1 MIVIRGV
8 AAPALAG
15 SIVAVVSR
23 QEEAEI
29 GGDVVRCLRCPT
41 TQKQPPPSYF
51 TNVHYNQC
59 WGTPSPAGVQAS
71 GSIPPR
77 GGGGVTRGGGR
88 RGAVTVSLIMFMAR
102 EGGRQCLPRG
112 FDPLPHPITLPHPI
126 LNAPSHDRPSS
137 FSLLWSERPFPPV

>member
-1 MIVIRGV
+1 MNICTKKNPSFSHRHGWTSRAAQASVEGEGGMIVIRGV

-77 GGGGVTRGGGR
+77 GGGGGHERWWEERSGNSVAHHVYGKRGGETMP
-88 RGAVTVSLIMFMAR
+88 A
-102 EGGRQCLPRG
+102 EG
-112 FDPLPHPITLPHPI
+112 
-126 LNAPSHDRPSS
+126 
-137 FSLLWSERPFPPV
+137 V